1 MQATDSPDLDLH
13 KLWLVIKRRWLV
25 GGSVFVF
32 MIGLTIPL
40 ALIQMQKGN
49 YEAQGKLLFKA
60 NRTTSLTG
68 LGKEVG
74 NLSPL
79 TTNGN
84 PITTEIEILRS
95 IPLLDKTINTLKL
108 KDEAGEPIPPESLQ
122 KELKVKTIGATD
134 VIEITYT
141 NKDAKAAAAV
151 VNQLMK
157 FYIENNIR
165 SNRAELVNAQE
176 FIAKQLPK
184 AEANVNQAET
194 AVEEFKEQ
202 NQVVA
207 LDAEATSAVEV
218 IGKLD
223 EQIAQAQADLR
234 NMNSQSAALRDKVG
248 MDAQQAIAIS
258 SLNQSA
264 GVQNIL
270 KELQK
275 VQADLTIQRTRLQEA
290 DPTIISLRQKESALN
305 NLLQERVA
313 QTIGDEQFVATQ
325 NLQIG
330 ELKNQLIQDF
340 VNSEVNRSGLKSKL
354 EQLTN
359 ARLIY
364 KQRLNTLPKLEKEQR
379 ELQRRLD
386 AAQLTYQSLLQKLQE
401 LRLAENQNI
410 GNARIIEP
418 ALIPDSRSHAKSVL
432 ILLLGAVAGTL
443 LAMATIIILE
453 VRDNSIKTLQEV
465 KDLFG
470 YTLLA
475 TIPAFSKKTGSRFTT
490 QERTI
495 PELPVRDNPLNP
507 ISEVYRMLQAN
518 LKFLSS
524 DQPPKVILVTSSVPQ
539 EGKST
544 VSANLALAMAQLGR
558 RVLLIDADLRYP
570 VQHHIWQL
578 TNAAGLSDVLVVQ
591 AEFETTVNKVMDH
604 LDVLTAG
611 VIPPNPLAL
620 LDSKRMASLI
630 EYFAQ
635 NYHFVIIDAPPLVI
649 AADALTLGKMTD
661 GVLLV
666 ARPRVVDAV
675 SATTSKEL
683 LERSGQNIL
692 GIVVNG
698 VKLDNKSDR
707 YFHYYTKEN
716 LVKDQTF
723 ISRQERLKN

>member
-1 MQATDSPDLDLH
+1 MQSTDSPDLDFY

-25 GGSVFVF
+25 GGGVFVL
-32 MIGLTIPL
+32 MVGLTIPV
-40 ALIQMQKGN
+40 ALTQMQKGD
-49 YEAQGKLLFKA
+49 YEAQGKLLFKV

-74 NLSPL
+74 NFAPL
-79 TTNGN
+79 TTDSN
-84 PITTEIEILRS
+84 PISTEIEILS
-95 IPLLDKTINTLKL
+95 SLPLLDKTLNTLNL
-108 KDEAGEPIPPESLQ
+108 KDDQGEPISPESLQ
-122 KELKVKTIGATD
+122 KKLKIKTIGATD
-134 VIEITYT
+134 VIEIIYK
-141 NKDAKAAAAV
+141 NKDAKTAAAV

-157 FYIENNIR
+157 LYIENNLR
-165 SNRAELVNAQE
+165 NNRTELVTAQE
-176 FIAKQLPK
+176 FITKQLPK
-184 AEANVNQAET
+184 AEANVNQAEA
-194 AVEEFKEQ
+194 AVQEFKER

-207 LDAEATSAVEV
+207 LDTEATTAVEV
-218 IGKLD
+218 IAKLD
-223 EQIAQAQADLR
+223 EQIAQVQSDLK
-234 NMNSQSAALRDKVG
+234 NINSQSAALRDKVG
-248 MDAQQAIAIS
+248 MDAQEAIAIT
-258 SLNQSA
+258 SLNQSP
-264 GVQNIL
+264 GVQDIL
-270 KELQK
+270 KEFQK
-275 VQADLTIQRTRLQEA
+275 VQADLTIQRTRFQEA
-290 DPTIISLRQKESALN
+290 DPTIISLKQKEAALKS
-305 NLLQERVA
+305 LLEERVG
-313 QTIGDEQFVATQ
+313 QTIGYDQFVATQ

-330 ELKNQLIQDF
+330 EFKNQLIKDF
-340 VNSEVNRSGLKSKL
+340 VNSEVNRLGLKSKL
-354 EQLTN
+354 DQLTN
-359 ARLIY
+359 SRLIY

-386 AAQLTYQSLLQKLQE
+386 AAQLTYQTLLQKLQE

-410 GNARIIEP
+410 GNARIVEP
-418 ALIPDSRSHAKSVL
+418 AQIPDSRSSGKSVL
-432 ILLLGAVAGTL
+432 ILLLGAMAGTL

-453 VRDNSIKTLQEV
+453 VRDNSIKTLKEV

-475 TIPAFSKKTGSRFTT
+475 TIPTFGKKTVSRFTA

-495 PELPVRDNPLNP
+495 PELPVRDNPLAA

-524 DQPPKVILVTSSVPQ
+524 DKPPKVILVTSSVPQ

-544 VSANLALAMAQLGR
+544 VSANLALAIAQLGR
-558 RVLLIDADLRYP
+558 RVLLVDADLRYP

-591 AEFETTVNKVMDH
+591 AEFETAVNKVMDN

-630 EYFAQ
+630 EYFSEK
-635 NYHFVIIDAPPLVI
+635 YHFVIIDAPPLII

-666 ARPRVVDAV
+666 ARPKVVDAV

-683 LERSGQNIL
+683 LERSGQNVL
-692 GIVVNG
+692 GLVVNG
-698 VKLDNKSDR
+698 VKLDNRSDQ
-707 YFHYYTKEN
+707 YFHYYSQGK
-716 LVKDQTF
+716 LVKDKPF
-723 ISRQERLKN
+723 APIQERLLQ